1 MEEKVKELTSAKQDY
16 VTLKNLNL
24 ELEAK
29 LKDSENV
36 ISIYGK
42 DKSSSQSEL
51 LKNISQQLMEEYQ
64 DFQESLD
71 MEMCIEIGEVYR
83 EKIDTIFK
91 ILSKNGIQMEE

>member
-1 MEEKVKELTSAKQDY
+1 
-16 VTLKNLNL
+16 
-24 ELEAK
+24 
-29 LKDSENV
+29 
-36 ISIYGK
+36 
-42 DKSSSQSEL
+42 
-51 LKNISQQLMEEYQ
+51 MEEYQ